1 MLKKFAA
8 EHSEHLTDLR
18 GGATHQFRKAWERNA
33 LGPVAW
39 EDSHRAQTHLTLPRI
54 WCKPWNLL
62 GGLWPIF
69 KLVKLRCCKI
79 YLFRPTSGFSSL
91 WLPLLIRTH
100 QRMRDY
106 KVWLSVEF
114 RNTNHINSFYG
125 KFPMQEKSFISLW
138 LGSIMVL
145 MQHTLDWGNSLK
157 ISLSKQTQE
166 SAGWCVWAFMQPSM
180 ITNTNETKISTYI
193 SFWFA
198 FGLTARL
205 SAALPRVDQTWTRTW
220 RTCPKVFDLP
230 TYRHFRKVWD
240 SLKTVYLFVVATC

>member
-8 EHSEHLTDLR
+8 EHSVHLTDLR

-39 EDSHRAQTHLTLPRI
+39 EDSHRAQTHLALPRI

-69 KLVKLRCCKI
+69 KLLDLQCCKI
-79 YLFRPTSGFSSL
+79 YLLRPTSGFWSL
-91 WLPLLIRTH
+91 WLPLLIRTN

-106 KVWLSVEF
+106 KECLQQNLPTNIFFPVWLSVEF

-125 KFPMQEKSFISLW
+125 KFPMQEKSFTSLW

-145 MQHTLDWGNSLK
+145 MH
-157 ISLSKQTQE
+157 
-166 SAGWCVWAFMQPSM
+166 
-180 ITNTNETKISTYI
+180 
-193 SFWFA
+193 
-198 FGLTARL
+198 AR
-205 SAALPRVDQTWTRTW
+205 
-220 RTCPKVFDLP
+220 
-230 TYRHFRKVWD
+230 
-240 SLKTVYLFVVATC
+240 